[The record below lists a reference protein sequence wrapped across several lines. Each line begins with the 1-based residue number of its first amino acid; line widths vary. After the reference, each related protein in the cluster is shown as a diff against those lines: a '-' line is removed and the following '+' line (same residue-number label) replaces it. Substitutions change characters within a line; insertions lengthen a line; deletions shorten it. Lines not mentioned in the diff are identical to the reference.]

1 VFRCPAIS
9 AAIDGYRDKANV
21 AAEQFTMGG
30 QSDPYHDVSDRDGD
44 TRQLQDTSEV
54 LVHNGEHVQQSF

>member
-1 VFRCPAIS
+1 LAQRVSATADPSADPGNPAIS

-30 QSDPYHDVSDRDGD
+30 QSDPY
-44 TRQLQDTSEV
+44 Q
-54 LVHNGEHVQQSF
+54 